1 LIIFNHSFPHKKYFL
16 NHKNK
21 TWLTTWIKIS
31 CARKRELYKL
41 TRNTDNF
48 ELMRYYKKY
57 CKILSEVIK
66 TAKKKHY
73 SNLIVHSKNK
83 AKTTWD
89 IIKLLNQ

>member
-1 LIIFNHSFPHKKYFL
+1 
-16 NHKNK
+16 
-21 TWLTTWIKIS
+21 
-31 CARKRELYKL
+31 
-41 TRNTDNF
+41 
-48 ELMRYYKKY
+48 MKY

-89 IIKLLNQ
+89 IIKSVTNNNSIKNTLPPLNIDGKLCTNT